1 MVPIFGLSGARK
13 SFFDVIMKVL
23 DRIREQVLYLII
35 VGLCEEIK

>member
-23 DRIREQVLYLII
+23 DRIQSRFYIWLL
-35 VGLCEEIK
+35 VGVM